1 MSEYMYIKFNERI
14 KECMKKKKITQDK
27 LADMLDYEQPYI
39 SKICNTKSNKDIPN
53 IELIDKIA
61 TVLDTT
67 VPYLLGY
74 IDNEAIENAAI
85 TNEIGLGDKAIKNL
99 KMIISKENIGLLSNF
114 PEFIEDE
121 ISTNKAVLN
130 DLIGSDS
137 FLELFDLIK
146 NVALFNKTDKVIAG
160 EFKKLTAD
168 KKEALDYYY
177 LTDESLKDSEKYTLH
192 HLSAYEQH
200 IIRSFDRIASM
211 EYNEKEEYRKYFTI
225 KSIQEILD
233 KIYK

>member
-1 MSEYMYIKFNERI
+1 MNEYMYIKFNERI

-53 IELIDKIA
+53 IELINKIA
-61 TVLDTT
+61 TILSTT

-74 IDNEAIENAAI
+74 IDNEAIDNAAI

-99 KMIISKENIGLLSNF
+99 KMIVSKENISLLSSF
-114 PEFIEDE
+114 PEFLEDE
-121 ISTNKAVLN
+121 ISINKAVLN

-146 NVALFNKTDKVIAG
+146 NVALFNKTDKTIDS
-160 EFKKLTAD
+160 EFKKLPTD

-177 LTDESLKDSEKYTLH
+177 MPDESLNDNEKYVLH
-192 HLSAYEQH
+192 HLSTYEQH
-200 IIRSFDRIASM
+200 IIKSFDRIAGM
-211 EYNEKEEYRKYFTI
+211 EYDEKKEYRKYFTI